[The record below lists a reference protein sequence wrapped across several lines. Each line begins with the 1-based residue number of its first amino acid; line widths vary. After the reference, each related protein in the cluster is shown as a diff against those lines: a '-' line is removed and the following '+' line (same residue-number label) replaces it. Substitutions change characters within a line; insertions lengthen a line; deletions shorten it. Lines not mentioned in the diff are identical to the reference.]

1 VKQSDKYNFLI
12 VNTYQMADK
21 NSNILYIDDEV
32 HNLTAFKANFRKH
45 YNIFIAESAE
55 EGKKILKENKIH
67 VIISDQRMPNM
78 TGVEFLASI
87 LKEFPDPIRILLTGY
102 TDIETVIEAIN
113 KGHVYKYITKPFV
126 EAELKITIDN
136 ALEVYFLREQ
146 NKALMEQVLLIN
158 EQLEFMLRQ
167 RLLS

>member
-1 VKQSDKYNFLI
+1 MKQSDKYNFLI

-45 YNIFIAESAE
+45 YNIFTAESAE
-55 EGKKILKENKIH
+55 EGKKILTENKIH
-67 VIISDQRMPNM
+67 VIISDQRMPGM

-102 TDIETVIEAIN
+102 TDVETVIEAIN